1 MITSSEPRAFPV
13 ETGMKILIVDNSQT
27 ALATLRD
34 VLTGHGYDVL
44 AAKNG
49 KEGLELLEQ
58 HPTCRIVV
66 SGWEMSEMN
75 GVEFCKAVRAKKDY
89 IYFVFL
95 TAYSGTNAIQGL
107 DVGADDFI
115 SKNCDPAELLARLRV
130 GSRIIPLMK

>member
-1 MITSSEPRAFPV
+1 MQ
-13 ETGMKILIVDNSQT
+13 ILIVDHSQT
-27 ALATLRD
+27 TISALLD
-34 VLTGHGYDVL
+34 FLTSNGYDVIS
-44 AAKNG
+44 AKNG

-58 HPTCRIVV
+58 TPTCRMVV

-75 GVEFCKAVRAKKDY
+75 GIEFCKAVRARKNY

-95 TAYSGTNAIQGL
+95 TAYSGTDMVRGL

-115 SKNCDPAELLARLRV
+115 AKPYNPPEFLARLRV